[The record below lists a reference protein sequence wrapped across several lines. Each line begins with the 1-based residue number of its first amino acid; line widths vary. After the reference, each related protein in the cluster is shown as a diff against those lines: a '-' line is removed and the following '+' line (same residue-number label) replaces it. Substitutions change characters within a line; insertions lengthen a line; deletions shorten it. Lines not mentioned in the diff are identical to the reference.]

1 MRDMRSD
8 LAWTA
13 LPNPFLTMTHTFEV
27 GHVSGRIEDIVEI
40 VTSGQSAIILTGAP
54 NIGKTALI
62 RYLQLPPEAPWS
74 WRNELADFRS
84 QLNLDE
90 FHFLALDLASL
101 KESTQPGEQLNTFL
115 RECSQAIYAAYR
127 RRGQSEEQAMLE
139 PDLKGLRKLLRT
151 IRNETSHARYF
162 VILEA
167 IDRLAEPDIEE
178 KLTPQDRGLALL
190 DRCRAIRTLVDL
202 IDEFSIFG
210 AMIVVENL
218 PRPDS
223 MHQFSHVS
231 PHLSADLARFRTMS
245 LQAFTWDDAEAFLAQ
260 EPGQFGADWAQKFKA
275 LGGEHIFSPEE
286 QRWLLNQAGTH
297 PYLLEQFC
305 FLAFRLKNARRDWG
319 ALQEPDKRQLI
330 EKVNELLSTYLAN
343 TWKRLQEALHKSSP
357 EAENKFRDFIGL
369 LSQDTRTEDIL
380 DPADWERLGPEL
392 RYILRSEGILRY
404 DIVPRAIH
412 YPGTI
417 LSQYLVQK
425 AREVDE
431 QPETQQA
438 SSSISGPRFSLM
450 ITRPGTAEERM
461 PVSELE
467 YHLLKTLL
475 QYPQRCTAEQLMKGA
490 WNKIIER
497 STFNQ
502 RMHHLRKKLKE
513 HFGGQEIIENRYGG
527 QYSLKHVAWFRV
539 EP

>member
-90 FHFLALDLASL
+90 IHFLPLDLASL

-115 RECSQAIYAAYR
+115 RECSQTIHAAYR
-127 RRGQSEEQAMLE
+127 RKGQSEELAVLE

-151 IRNETSHARYF
+151 IRNETPHARYF
-162 VILEA
+162 VVLEA
-167 IDRLAEPDIEE
+167 IDRLAEPDIEV

-223 MHQFSHVS
+223 AHQFSHVS

-245 LQAFTWDDAEAFLAQ
+245 LQAFTWGDAEAFLAQ
-260 EPGQFGADWAQKFKA
+260 EPEQFGADWAQKFKA
-275 LGGEHIFSPEE
+275 LG
-286 QRWLLNQAGTH
+286 
-297 PYLLEQFC
+297 
-305 FLAFRLKNARRDWG
+305 
-319 ALQEPDKRQLI
+319 
-330 EKVNELLSTYLAN
+330 
-343 TWKRLQEALHKSSP
+343 
-357 EAENKFRDFIGL
+357 
-369 LSQDTRTEDIL
+369 
-380 DPADWERLGPEL
+380 
-392 RYILRSEGILRY
+392 
-404 DIVPRAIH
+404 
-412 YPGTI
+412 
-417 LSQYLVQK
+417 
-425 AREVDE
+425 
-431 QPETQQA
+431 
-438 SSSISGPRFSLM
+438 
-450 ITRPGTAEERM
+450 
-461 PVSELE
+461 
-467 YHLLKTLL
+467 
-475 QYPQRCTAEQLMKGA
+475 
-490 WNKIIER
+490 
-497 STFNQ
+497 
-502 RMHHLRKKLKE
+502 
-513 HFGGQEIIENRYGG
+513 
-527 QYSLKHVAWFRV
+527 
-539 EP
+539 